1 MTEEVKQERD
11 PMLDKV
17 LTLKFTVEQING
29 ILNLIASEMPYIK
42 AVGLVTEIQN
52 QCTPQIT
59 EAANEQ

>member
-17 LTLKFTVEQING
+17 VTLKFTVEQINI
-29 ILNLIASEMPYIK
+29 ILNLIAAEIPYNK
-42 AVGLVTEIQN
+42 SVGLINEIQA
-52 QCTPQIT
+52 QCGPQIA